1 MFWVTNAEAARY
13 VNAVDLPS
21 TDIYWFSDN
30 NVCGTQRGRSPSRG
44 RAGPLTDAECHR
56 ASNYGAQVRRVRRLV
71 SPRGS
76 KPVWTF
82 VEVGHP
88 ASEDHWPS
96 ITPPQ
101 IRAAVW
107 HSLIAGAR
115 GITYFNHSFGGPC
128 RTQHALRDPCY
139 ASVRATVKAT
149 NRQIKAL
156 APVLNAPFV
165 TSRWTHSP
173 ATKAMVKWSRGHFY
187 VFAGS
192 AENVSSRARSRSPA
206 SGTPPP
212 PSSGRSAGF
221 RSAEDGS
228 ATRSPTATRF
238 TSIASTVARPAV

>member
-1 MFWVTNAEAARY
+1 MSPGLE
-13 VNAVDLPS
+13 L
-21 TDIYWFSDN
+21 
-30 NVCGTQRGRSPSRG
+30 RG
-44 RAGPLTDAECHR
+44 AGA
-56 ASNYGAQVRRVRRLV
+56 RVRRLV

-82 VEVGHP
+82 VEIGHP

-139 ASVRATVKAT
+139 ARARATVKAT

-192 AENVSSRARSRSPA
+192 AENVSSTRLVLDPLRRERHRHRRRREAPDSGPQRTVQRLVRRRQRDSHLSHRRWLGLRSE
-206 SGTPPP
+206 
-212 PSSGRSAGF
+212 PSLLN
-221 RSAEDGS
+221 
-228 ATRSPTATRF
+228 ATRLTTREDEG
-238 TSIASTVARPAV
+238 S